1 MNQSLFAFQVEEFI
15 SLADCVLRAEMKTK
29 HKYLEIAGATVP
41 CKLFIL
47 PRYDSRY
54 GQAIL
59 RWVSNSH
66 SDRINL
72 AIPRGVEPR
81 TPLRQRGIIAVRPW
95 DRNLMLAAL
104 VLTTFALAFRN
115 GQADDQHFKPW
126 RQLKCGMPPFS
137 LYQASILP
145 CIVGHAVQ
153 GASSSGRS
161 LTQYLRGW
169 SHSQPRRTD
178 YILSI
183 YSALNLVPHH
193 RRVFNSGVL
202 QPSVELGEPCFCR
215 VSRTKT

>member
-1 MNQSLFAFQVEEFI
+1 M
-15 SLADCVLRAEMKTK
+15 
-29 HKYLEIAGATVP
+29 AGATVP

-115 GQADDQHFKPW
+115 GQADDQ
-126 RQLKCGMPPFS
+126 RLNSAG
-137 LYQASILP
+137 L
-145 CIVGHAVQ
+145 
-153 GASSSGRS
+153 GAPIPRS
-161 LTQYLRGW
+161 TV
-169 SHSQPRRTD
+169 
-178 YILSI
+178 YI
-183 YSALNLVPHH
+183 YDRWLNLVPHH